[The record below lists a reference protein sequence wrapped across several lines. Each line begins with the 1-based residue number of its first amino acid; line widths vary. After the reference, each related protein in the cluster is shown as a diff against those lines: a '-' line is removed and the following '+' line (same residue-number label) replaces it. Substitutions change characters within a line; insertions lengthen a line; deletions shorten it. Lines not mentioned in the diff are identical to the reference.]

1 MTLTVFE
8 AILLGLIQGI
18 TEYMP
23 LSSTGHLALFKCFF
37 SAGSGGILFDSMLHL
52 GSLTAVLIIYR
63 KDISLMLKG
72 TGSLFRGELVFS
84 PRDPLVTQ
92 ARQFLM
98 IAAAMLPTLILLFIN
113 KYAVL
118 LSSMISIGG
127 IGFIINGAILL
138 LMGKYA
144 VPGRKKANSM
154 TVSDALF
161 IGLAQLCAFIP
172 GISRTAVTIA
182 AGLARGLT
190 KKQAVTFSLL
200 LSVPAIFLTFIY
212 SLLSELA
219 DGVIWE
225 DFPKYIIGFLLS
237 AAVSFVSIR
246 ILNKILDKN
255 NFSNFAYY
263 CFGIGVV
270 TLILAFI

>member
-18 TEYMP
+18 TEYLP
-23 LSSTGHLALFKCFF
+23 LSSTGHLALFERIF
-37 SAGSGGILFDSMLHL
+37 SAGSGGLLFDSMLHL

-63 KDISLMLKG
+63 RDISLMLKG

-98 IAAAMLPTLILLFIN
+98 IIAAMLPALLLLFIN
-113 KYAVL
+113 KYAVML
-118 LSSMISIGG
+118 CSMIAIVGV
-127 IGFIINGAILL
+127 GFIINGAILL
-138 LMGKYA
+138 VMVKFA

-154 TVSDALF
+154 TVSDALL

-172 GISRTAVTIA
+172 GISRTAATIA
-182 AGLARGLT
+182 VGLARGLT

-200 LSVPAIFLTFIY
+200 LSVPAIFLTFIF
-212 SLLSELA
+212 SLFSELA
-219 DGVIWE
+219 NGVVWE
-225 DFPKYIIGFLLS
+225 DFPKYMISFVLS
-237 AAVSFVSIR
+237 AVVSFVSIR